1 VTRSTR
7 IATDYAG
14 PTTRLKLERGLA
26 LDPKRYGWMP
36 KVDGA
41 YCRLT
46 TDGSGRIAS
55 AMTRE
60 CRPLTE
66 WCRHLLGR
74 AVGLSDAVLY
84 GELEAH
90 SESGARASSARGE
103 AWIHLFDCSRIMGRN
118 VSSLPFTER
127 YGWLHRWQAAEECG
141 ADGAWQLDAGYRPHD
156 TATGR
161 FARTT
166 AAAIRAL
173 PIVPLVR
180 TRGAAQDL
188 WTSYV
193 TRGGGEGLVAVN
205 LSAPIGRRAAKVKIK
220 ATETI
225 DAVVVQHDKAGAVLD
240 WRGHRFV
247 VACSGKVN
255 AALSVGAIVEV
266 LCDGFYETSVTPRF
280 ARIFRVRTDLM
291 PAVLH

>member
-1 VTRSTR
+1 MTRSTR

-14 PTTRLKLERGLA
+14 PTARLKRERGLA

-46 TDGSGRIAS
+46 TAGSGRIAS

-66 WCRHLLGR
+66 WCRHLLCR
-74 AVGLSDAVLY
+74 AVGLSDSVLY
-84 GELEAH
+84 GEFEAH

-103 AWIHLFDCSRIMGRN
+103 AWIHLFDCSRVMGRN
-118 VSSLPFTER
+118 VSSLPFAER
-127 YGWLHRWQAAEECG
+127 YGWLHRWQAAEESG
-141 ADGAWQLDAGYRPHD
+141 ADGTWQLDAGYRPHD

-205 LSAPIGRRAAKVKIK
+205 LSAPLGKRSAKVKIK

-225 DAVVVQHDKAGAVLD
+225 DAVVVRHDRGGAVLSYA
-240 WRGHRFV
+240 GHAFV
-247 VACSGKVN
+247 VVCRGAVN
-255 AALSVGAIVEV
+255 SQLAPGVVVEV
-266 LCDGFYETSVTPRF
+266 AHDGWYETSVTPRF
-280 ARIFRVRTDLM
+280 ARILRVRTDLM